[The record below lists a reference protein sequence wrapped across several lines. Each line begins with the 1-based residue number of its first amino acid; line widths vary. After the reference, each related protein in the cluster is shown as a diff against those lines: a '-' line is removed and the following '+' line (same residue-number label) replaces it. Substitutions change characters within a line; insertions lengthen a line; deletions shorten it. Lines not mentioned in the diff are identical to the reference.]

1 MSAIQKRLQ
10 NMEIRFD
17 ESEVIVVD
25 VGTGYIKA
33 GYSGED
39 LPRVVLPTIIGMH
52 ESSSVDDATTN
63 AGDSKPNKVV
73 SKKMGNE
80 AYLHQSDHELY
91 NPIQRGIVT
100 DWEKLTDLL
109 EHVFYTELG
118 IEPRNAT
125 VLMTDSP
132 MSRKSDK
139 QQLASIMFDHFRF
152 KAFALQNTA
161 ALSLFSNGTTT
172 GLVAESG
179 EGVTYTVPVFEGY
192 ALPHALQTIEVAG
205 QDITKQL
212 IKELQTDTQVDM
224 SHYHLIR
231 DIKEKMCH
239 VARTNYAAEME
250 RRDDELSIE
259 DRSYELPG
267 GEIIEVNQR
276 KRITASECM
285 FNPSIVG
292 VSHPEFDT
300 CDGGIVQLAYRSIE
314 KCDSDLK
321 VNLYNNIVL
330 AGGTTLL
337 KNFP

>member
-39 LPRVVLPTIIGMH
+39 LPRVVIPTIIGMH

-63 AGDSKPNKVV
+63 AGDSKPKVV
-73 SKKMGNE
+73 SKKVGNE

-100 DWEKLTDLL
+100 DWDKLTELL

-192 ALPHALQTIEVAG
+192 ALPHALQTIDVAG
-205 QDITKQL
+205 QEITKQL
-212 IKELQTDTQVDM
+212 IQELQTDT
-224 SHYHLIR
+224 
-231 DIKEKMCH
+231 
-239 VARTNYAAEME
+239 
-250 RRDDELSIE
+250 
-259 DRSYELPG
+259 
-267 GEIIEVNQR
+267 
-276 KRITASECM
+276 
-285 FNPSIVG
+285 
-292 VSHPEFDT
+292 
-300 CDGGIVQLAYRSIE
+300 
-314 KCDSDLK
+314 
-321 VNLYNNIVL
+321 
-330 AGGTTLL
+330 
-337 KNFP
+337 